1 MVALVASIALFKL
14 SILPLIA
21 SNLAWASLTAWLALA
36 LALSL
41 AVCNAACLVANTWF
55 NCAKPSLAWANW
67 ASSWAWVSLAF
78 FKFWLAWANLLCSAF
93 RLSFA
98 WLRLLIASWTCP
110 SLLMLAN
117 WLFFQSLIVSKVFFA
132 LLYSACWSA
141 FNWLKSNWTLAFCA
155 CKFWSW
161 VCKFWS
167 LDCWLAKVFCRL
179 LIWLFKSL
187 ILALL
192 STVCASPV
200 IGPIA
205 WYWAMRSIMF
215 GVLSGL
221 LKS

>member
-1 MVALVASIALFKL
+1 MVALVASIALFKSL
-14 SILPLIA
+14 MWLLIA
-21 SNLAWASLTAWLALA
+21 SNLACLSLTTWLAWA
-36 LALSL
+36 LAFCL
-41 AVCNAACLVANTWF
+41 AFSRVDCLVSNTWF
-55 NCAKPSLAWANW
+55 NCAKPSSACFKLAL
-67 ASSWAWVSLAF
+67 SWVWVSLALSRSF
-78 FKFWLAWANLLCSAF
+78 LAELN
-93 RLSFA
+93 
-98 WLRLLIASWTCP
+98 LLIASWTCP

-161 VCKFWS
+161 VVKSFKC
-167 LDCWLAKVFCRL
+167 DCWLAKVLCRL

-205 WYWAMRSIMF
+205 WYWAIRSIIF